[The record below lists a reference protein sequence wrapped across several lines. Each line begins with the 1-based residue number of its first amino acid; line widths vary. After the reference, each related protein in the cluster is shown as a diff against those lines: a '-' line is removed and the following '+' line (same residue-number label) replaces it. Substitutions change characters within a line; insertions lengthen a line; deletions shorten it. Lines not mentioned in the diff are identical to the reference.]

1 MQNMN
6 PHENSPPGPNEDPLL
21 AEMLSPLQRLEPPLE
36 ARVANGQAVAAALS
50 SRHAVNR
57 TLPWWRRS
65 ISIPVPI
72 AAALVLLLAV
82 ALYANFRSQP
92 AKEAIAEN
100 SNTATLPTS
109 SADTR
114 QAVKYYETETYL
126 CGVGRVSSESYYVV
140 KD

>member
-1 MQNMN
+1 MN
-6 PHENSPPGPNEDPLL
+6 PHENSPPEPNDDPLL
-21 AEMLSPLQRLEPPLE
+21 AEMLSPLKRLEPSLE
-36 ARVANGQAVAAALS
+36 ARVANRQAVVAALS
-50 SRHAVNR
+50 SLHAVNR
-57 TLPWWRRS
+57 PLPWWRRS

-82 ALYANFRSQP
+82 ALYANLRSHP
-92 AKEAIAEN
+92 AKEAVAVN
-100 SNTATLPTS
+100 SNTAAFPKS

-114 QAVKYYETETYL
+114 QAVEYYETETYL